1 MIKHDSVFEDYN
13 DPKKIVD
20 SRDELILSIEKVKQA
35 LENAYR
41 NFDFITEPE
50 LVDSCIYELKA
61 MQLKYE
67 FLIQKAKELGI
78 VAKEIEYNCSK
89 EW

>member
-1 MIKHDSVFEDYN
+1 MKYDSIFEDYT
-13 DPKKIVD
+13 DKRRIMD

-35 LENAYR
+35 LENAYK

-50 LVDSCIYELKA
+50 LVDSCIYEVKA
-61 MQLKYE
+61 MQLKYG

-78 VAKEIEYNCSK
+78 VAKDIEYNCSK